1 MKTSWYLLLLTFLL
15 GALLLPCQVVRAQ
28 NVISG
33 DSMYVDWEDHSP
45 SHLPVINALRN
56 AVYSDTVAGG
66 ARANL
71 NRVYVL
77 KLNGLYWES
86 DRIENNGY
94 PLRLVGEPYTM
105 GDGSNY
111 PAQLQLTDLRG
122 DGTAADT
129 RLITGLHDVELRNLY
144 ITGRTNA
151 QGVQTSYQPIQ
162 IDAKNHMFVFD
173 NNIIEQSNFAV
184 IAFTATGNVIRYTN
198 NKFRNLIGSP
208 STQQWEG
215 RGISIWA
222 DQDTVIVE
230 NNTFFN
236 LEFTPFQLEGG
247 SAKYIR
253 FNHNT
258 IVNNGRNINT
268 GNWFQSAY
276 WTNNLIIN
284 AWWQGEGAADLT
296 NSGRD
301 PRNTHGGLF
310 TIGALPSTYGVEEGR
325 RIVIGKTY
333 AYLDPKFVTL
343 GGDSIARATF
353 VDPVTKL
360 DFLDLYTE
368 HMNVGHA
375 GTTDTVWLSGIP
387 AGMAYPCADPDWQK
401 PKFDVTGATMIDSM
415 WSNITLLRRG
425 ITPATPY
432 FYKPVANPSDESWP
446 LPENFSY
453 TEPSLLT
460 AGTDGLPIGDLNW
473 FPTQKATFLSN
484 HDTFVRQ
491 IEALGGAVVT
501 FNVDSTA
508 EAEFATM
515 GGTASVSTFTGFSY
529 FYMQSGGYI
538 QWDFDLAQA
547 GQFGLNIWSHLN
559 NNNMRGEHFFI
570 NGQEIHDVT
579 GWGELEF
586 TSSQRLVTNPESRG
600 PGIWL
605 DDTQWNWYYYP
616 KDSILTADQPKLA
629 FVVGHNTIKIT
640 PSWGYQDFAGI
651 DLIPEGVDITPKGS
665 QYATPIIALRAP
677 DATSSIVT
685 PSGEVSPGGPAAKWV
700 PSLFKS
706 AALGSG
712 GTLTFNLTA
721 PTSGKYRMRIFG
733 CNPGSAGAALQIKEG
748 ATTLATA
755 TLPAKADSTG
765 SDVLSSNFDLS
776 AGAHTLVV
784 SGANAFVDYIQL
796 ISEVVGAVEPG
807 QVAATFALDQ
817 NYPNPFN
824 PTTTINFSL
833 PKTADVR
840 LVVYNVLGQQVSELI
855 NEKMQAGAHTVQFK
869 ANNLAT
875 GVYFYRLEAGSY
887 VDVKKMLLLK

>member
-1 MKTSWYLLLLTFLL
+1 MKTSWYLLLLVFLL
-15 GALLLPCQVVRAQ
+15 GALLMPGQAARAQ
-28 NVISG
+28 NVIHG
-33 DSMYVDWEDHSP
+33 DSMYVAWDDGSP

-56 AVYSDTVAGG
+56 SVYGDTVAGG

-71 NRVYVL
+71 NRIYVL

-94 PLRLVGEPYTM
+94 PLRLVGEKYTM
-105 GDGSNY
+105 GDAANY

-122 DGTAADT
+122 DGTGADA
-129 RLITGLHDVELRNLY
+129 RMITGLHDVEMRNLY

-162 IDAKNHMFVFD
+162 IDAKNHTFIFD

-184 IAFTATGNVIRYTN
+184 IAFTATGNRIYYTN

-222 DQDTVIVE
+222 DQDTVVVE

-258 IVNNGRNINT
+258 IVNNGRGINT

-284 AWWQGEGAADLT
+284 AWWQGEGAADIN

-301 PRNTHGGLF
+301 PRNTHAGLY
-310 TIGALPSTYGVEEGR
+310 TIGALPSAYGVEEGR

-333 AYLDPKFVTL
+333 AYIDPKFVTL
-343 GGDSIARATF
+343 GGDSIRRATY

-360 DFLDLYTE
+360 DFLDKYTE

-375 GTTDTVWLSGIP
+375 GTTDTVWLSSLP
-387 AGMAYPCADPDWQK
+387 AGMAYPCADANWQQ
-401 PKFDVTGATMIDSM
+401 PKNMVTGATMIDSM

-425 ITPATPY
+425 VTPATPY
-432 FYKPVANPSDESWP
+432 FYKPVANPSDEAWP

-453 TEPSLLT
+453 TEASLLT

-473 FPTQKATFLSN
+473 FPTQKATFYAN
-484 HDTFVRQ
+484 QANYVAQ

-501 FNVDSTA
+501 FKVDSTA
-508 EAEFATM
+508 EAEVGTLS
-515 GGTASVSTFTGFSY
+515 GTATVAKFSGFSY
-529 FYMQSGGYI
+529 FYMQNGGWI
-538 QWDFDLAQA
+538 QWDFDLPTA
-547 GQFGLNIWSHLN
+547 GQYGLNIWTHLKGQD
-559 NNNMRGEHFFI
+559 MRGEHFFI
-570 NGQEIHDVT
+570 NGLEVHDVM

-586 TSSQRLVTNPESRG
+586 TSMQHAAANPGTRG

-605 DDTQWNWYYYP
+605 DDNSWLWYYYP
-616 KDSILTADQPKLA
+616 KDSILAADQANLA
-629 FVVGHNTIKIT
+629 FVAGHNTIKIT
-640 PSWGYQDFAGI
+640 PSWGYQNFAGI
-651 DLIPEGVDITPKGS
+651 DLIPVGVDITPKGS
-665 QYATPIIALRAP
+665 QYSSPVIALRAP

-685 PSGEVSPGGPAAKWV
+685 PMGEGAKWV

-706 AALGSG
+706 VALGANGSVA
-712 GTLTFNLTA
+712 FNLTV
-721 PTSGKYRMRIFG
+721 PQSGSYRMRIFG
-733 CNPGSAGAALQIKEG
+733 CNPGSTAAALQVKEG
-748 ATTLATA
+748 STVLASPQ
-755 TLPAKADSTG
+755 LPAKADSTG
-765 SDVLSSNFDLS
+765 SDVLSAAFALTGGTHALS
-776 AGAHTLVV
+776 VA
-784 SGANAFVDYIQL
+784 GANANVDYIQL
-796 ISEVVGAVEPG
+796 IQEIVGAVEPG
-807 QVAATFALDQ
+807 GIPSTFALEQ

-833 PKTADVR
+833 GKATDVK
-840 LVVYNVLGQQVSELI
+840 LIVYNVLGQQVTQLV
-855 NEKMQAGAHTVQFK
+855 NDKLPAGAHTVQFK
-869 ANNLAT
+869 ATNLAT
-875 GVYFYRLEAGSY
+875 GVYFYRLEAGSF

>member
-1 MKTSWYLLLLTFLL
+1 MKTFWYLLLLAFLL
-15 GALLLPCQVVRAQ
+15 GAFLVPCQAVRAQ

-33 DSMYVDWEDHSP
+33 DTMYVDWEDHSP

-56 AVYSDTVAGG
+56 AVYGDTVAGG

-105 GDGSNY
+105 GDASNY

-122 DGTAADT
+122 DGTGADT
-129 RLITGLHDVELRNLY
+129 RLITGLNDIELRNLY

-151 QGVQTSYQPIQ
+151 QGVQTAYQPIQ
-162 IDAKNHMFVFD
+162 IDAKNHNFIFD

-284 AWWQGEGAADLT
+284 AWWQGEGASDLN

-301 PRNTHGGLF
+301 PRNTHAGIF

-343 GGDSIARATF
+343 GGDSIRRATF
-353 VDPVTKL
+353 VDPVTTL
-360 DFLDLYTE
+360 DFLDIYTE

-375 GTTDTVWLSGIP
+375 GTTDTVWLSSIP
-387 AGMAYPCADPDWQK
+387 AGMAYPCDDPDWQK
-401 PKFDVTGATMIDSM
+401 PKYDVIGATMIDSM
-415 WSNITLLRRG
+415 WQNITLLRRG

-432 FYKPVANPSDESWP
+432 FYKPVANPSDEAWP

-453 TEPSLLT
+453 TEPTLLT

-473 FPTQKATFLSN
+473 FPTQKATFLAN
-484 HDTFVRQ
+484 FDNYVKQ
-491 IEALGGAVVT
+491 IEDLAGAVVT
-501 FNVDSTA
+501 FTVDSTA
-508 EAEFATM
+508 EAEYGTL
-515 GGTASVSTFTGFSY
+515 GGTAEVEKFSGFSY
-529 FYMQSGGYI
+529 FYMQNGGFI
-538 QWDFDLAQA
+538 QWDFDLAQ
-547 GQFGLNIWSHLN
+547 GGVYGINIWSHLRGN
-559 NNNMRGEHFFI
+559 DMRGEHFFI
-570 NGQEIHDVT
+570 NGNEVHDVT

-586 TSSQRLVTNPESRG
+586 TSLQHAASNPGTRG

-605 DDTQWNWYYYP
+605 DDNSWNWYYYP
-616 KDSILTADQPKLA
+616 KDSILASDTANFK
-629 FVVGHNTIKIT
+629 FVTGHNTIKIT
-640 PSWGYQDFAGI
+640 PSWGYQNFAGI
-651 DLIPEGVDITPKGS
+651 DLIPDGTVIAPPGTTIPN
-665 QYATPIIALRAP
+665 PVIALRAP
-677 DATSSIVT
+677 DATSAIVT
-685 PSGEVSPGGPAAKWV
+685 PMGEGAKWV

-706 AALGSG
+706 VKLGSG
-712 GTLTFNLTA
+712 GTITFNLMA
-721 PTSGKYRMRIFG
+721 SSGGSYRMRVFG
-733 CNPGSAGAALQIKEG
+733 CDPGATAAALQVLEG
-748 ATTLATA
+748 STVLASFE
-755 TLPAKADSTG
+755 LPAKADSTG
-765 SDVLSSNFDLS
+765 SDVLSAAFSLS
-776 AGAHTLVV
+776 AGEHALTL
-784 SGANAFVDYIQL
+784 SGANANIDYVQL
-796 ISEVVGAVEPG
+796 VREVVGAVEPG
-807 QVAATFALDQ
+807 ELAATFALDQ
-817 NYPNPFN
+817 NFPNPFN

-833 PKTADVR
+833 GKASNVK
-840 LVVYNVLGQQVSELI
+840 LVVYNILGQQVSELV
-855 NEKMQAGAHTVQFK
+855 NEKMQAGSHTVQFK

>member
-1 MKTSWYLLLLTFLL
+1 MKTSWYLLLLVFLL
-15 GALLLPCQVVRAQ
+15 GAFLLPGPAARAQ

-33 DSMYVDWEDHSP
+33 DTMYVDWEDHSP
-45 SHLPVINALRN
+45 SHLPVKNALRN
-56 AVYSDTVAGG
+56 AIYGDTLSGG
-66 ARANL
+66 TRANL

-94 PLRLVGEPYTM
+94 PLRLEGQPYTM
-105 GDGSNY
+105 GDALNY
-111 PAQLQLTDLRG
+111 PAQLQLCDLRA
-122 DGTAADT
+122 DGTNADS
-129 RLITGLHDVELRNLY
+129 RLITGLHDVVLKNIY

-151 QGVQTSYQPIQ
+151 NGVQTAYQPIQ
-162 IDAKNHMFVFD
+162 IDASNHTFLFD

-184 IAFTATGNVIRYTN
+184 IAFTAKGNRITYIN

-236 LEFTPFQLEGG
+236 MEFTPFQLEGG

-258 IVNNGRNINT
+258 IVNNGRGINT

-284 AWWQGEGAADLT
+284 AWWQGEGVADLT

-301 PRNTHGGLF
+301 PRNTHAGLF

-343 GGDSIARATF
+343 GGDSIHRATF

-360 DFLDLYTE
+360 DFLDKYTE

-375 GTTDTVWLSGIP
+375 GTTDTVWLANLP
-387 AGMAYPCADPDWQK
+387 AGMAYPCDDATWRQ
-401 PKFDVTGATMIDSM
+401 PKTTETGATMIDSM

-432 FYKPVANPSDESWP
+432 FYKPVANPSDEAWP

-453 TEPSLLT
+453 TEASLLT

-473 FPTQKATFLSN
+473 FPTQKATFYGN
-484 HDTFVRQ
+484 QANFVKQ
-491 IEALGGAVVT
+491 IEDLGGAVVT
-501 FNVDSTA
+501 FTVDSTA
-508 EAEFATM
+508 EAEYSTM
-515 GGTASVSTFTGFSY
+515 GGTATLSKFAGFSY
-529 FYMQSGGYI
+529 FYMQNGGWI
-538 QWDFDLAQA
+538 QWDFDLTTA
-547 GQFGLNIWSHLN
+547 GQYGLNVWTHLRGQD
-559 NNNMRGEHFFI
+559 MRGEHFFI
-570 NGQEIHDVT
+570 NGQEVHDVM

-586 TSSQRLVTNPESRG
+586 TSLQKYAADKTVKG

-605 DDTQWNWYYYP
+605 DDNSWVWYYYP
-616 KDSILTADQPKLA
+616 KDSILAADQAKLA

-640 PSWGYQDFAGI
+640 PSWGYQNFAGI

-665 QYATPIIALRAP
+665 QYSTPVIALRAP

-685 PSGEVSPGGPAAKWV
+685 PMGEGAKWV

-706 AALGSG
+706 AALGTA

-721 PTSGKYRMRIFG
+721 PSSGTYRMRIFG
-733 CNPGSAGAALQIKEG
+733 CNPGSTAAALQIKEG
-748 ATTLATA
+748 STVLASPN
-755 TLPAKADSTG
+755 LPAKADSTG
-765 SDVLSSNFDLS
+765 SDVLSANFPLS
-776 AGAHTLVV
+776 AGAHAIVV
-784 SGANAFVDYIQL
+784 SGANASIDYVQL
-796 ISEVVGAVEPG
+796 IREVVGAVEPG
-807 QVAATFALDQ
+807 EMANTFALAQ

-824 PTTTINFSL
+824 PATTINFSL
-833 PKTADVR
+833 GKAANVK
-840 LVVYNVLGQQVSELI
+840 LVVFNILGQQVAQLI
-855 NEKMQAGAHTVQFK
+855 NDKLPAGAHTAIFN

-875 GVYFYRLEAGSY
+875 GVYFYRLEAGSF